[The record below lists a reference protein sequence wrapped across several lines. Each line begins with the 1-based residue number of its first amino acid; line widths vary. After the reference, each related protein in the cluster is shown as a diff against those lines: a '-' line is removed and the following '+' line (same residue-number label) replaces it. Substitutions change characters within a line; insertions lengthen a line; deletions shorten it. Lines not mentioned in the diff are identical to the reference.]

1 MFLGVSHLMEQ
12 VNAVQEDGSIVTPQG
27 WGPRSSSLQFYLQ
40 AGACPT
46 TGLALGPHQLYNL
59 LSWFKNTARCRK
71 LSQSWLL
78 RAVTSGL
85 CSS

>member
-1 MFLGVSHLMEQ
+1 MFLGVSHSMEQ

-27 WGPRSSSLQFYLQ
+27 WVPSSPRFYLQ

-46 TGLALGPHQLYNL
+46 TGPALRPHQLYNL
-59 LSWFKNTARCRK
+59 LCWFKNTARCRK

-78 RAVTSGL
+78 RAVTSEL